1 MGQQQTRSKAIQV
14 LRSAL
19 QQTVP
24 PLSSEQ
30 KEAIIRYFE
39 NEL

>member
-14 LRSAL
+14 LRRAL
-19 QQTVP
+19 QQIVP
-24 PLSSEQ
+24 PLSPEQ